1 MELSNTQIADNII
14 NLLNKA
20 KENEAFDNNI
30 DKKEQTKLFN
40 KFVKAGMKSQTK
52 INIKTFKKEPSAYN
66 IFVKNKMPEIKIQYP
81 ELSGSEIFK
90 KIGALWSEEN
100 PKKTNIKKTN
110 IKKTNIKEDDIKE
123 DDIKEDDIKEDDIKE
138 DDIKEDDIK
147 EDDIKEDDIKKDDIK
162 EDDIKKGDIKKGDI
176 KKGDIKKKGRK

>member
-1 MELSNTQIADNII
+1 MELSNTEIANNII

-20 KENEAFDNNI
+20 KENEAFDNII

-40 KFVKAGMKSQTK
+40 KFLKAGMKGQIK

-66 IFVKNKMPEIKIQYP
+66 IFVKDKMPEIKSKYP

-100 PKKTNIKKTN
+100 PKKTVIKEDKIKKTDIKEDKTKKTDSKEDD
-110 IKKTNIKEDDIKE
+110 IKKTDIKE
-123 DDIKEDDIKEDDIKE
+123 DDIKEVDT
-138 DDIKEDDIK
+138 
-147 EDDIKEDDIKKDDIK
+147 KK
-162 EDDIKKGDIKKGDI
+162 
-176 KKGDIKKKGRK
+176 KKKGRK

>member
-1 MELSNTQIADNII
+1 MELSNTEIANNII

-30 DKKEQTKLFN
+30 NKKEQTKLFN
-40 KFVKAGMKSQTK
+40 KFVKAGMKGQLK

-66 IFVKNKMPEIKIQYP
+66 IFVKDKMPEIKTKYP

-100 PKKTNIKKTN
+100 PKKTV
-110 IKKTNIKEDDIKE
+110 IKEDKTKKTDIKE
-123 DDIKEDDIKEDDIKE
+123 DDIKEENPKKSDIKEVDTKNTDTKE
-138 DDIKEDDIK
+138 VDT
-147 EDDIKEDDIKKDDIK
+147 KK
-162 EDDIKKGDIKKGDI
+162 
-176 KKGDIKKKGRK
+176 KKKGRK

>member
-100 PKKTNIKKTN
+100 PKKTV
-110 IKKTNIKEDDIKE
+110 IKEDKTKKTDIKE
-123 DDIKEDDIKEDDIKE
+123 DDIKEENPKKSDIKEVDTKNTDTKE
-138 DDIKEDDIK
+138 VDT
-147 EDDIKEDDIKKDDIK
+147 KK
-162 EDDIKKGDIKKGDI
+162 
-176 KKGDIKKKGRK
+176 KKKGRK

>member
-30 DKKEQTKLFN
+30 NKKEQTKLFN
-40 KFVKAGMKSQTK
+40 KFVKAGMKNQTK
-52 INIKTFKKEPSAYN
+52 VNIKTFKKEPSVYN
-66 IFVKNKMPEIKIQYP
+66 IFVKNKMPEIKIKYP

-100 PKKTNIKKTN
+100 PKKTNIKKN
-110 IKKTNIKEDDIKE
+110 DIKE
-123 DDIKEDDIKEDDIKE
+123 ENPKKNDIKEENPKKNDIKEVDIKE
-138 DDIKEDDIK
+138 VDIKEV
-147 EDDIKEDDIKKDDIK
+147 DIKK
-162 EDDIKKGDIKKGDI
+162 
-176 KKGDIKKKGRK
+176 KKKGRK